1 MVTSSGPI
9 CPLATALAYFCW
21 LARAKA
27 SARSLV
33 RCGNRSCRFSAVA
46 PMESADGSTIFS
58 LMIRGFGSTPSPI
71 GWRPM
76 CSTPPAMAT
85 S

>member
-9 CPLATALAYFCW
+9 WPLATALAYFCW
-21 LARAKA
+21 LASANA

-33 RCGNRSCRFSAVA
+33 RCGKRSCRFSAVE
-46 PMESADGSTIFS
+46 PMTSAEGSTSFS
-58 LMIRGFGSTPSPI
+58 LKNRGFGSTPSPI